1 MISLIGNVY
10 VIDLYKRDIQIEKEM
25 PLWVF
30 SLLLLLSVVIKL
42 IKKTQFKLILDII
55 FFIRGTNTRITD
67 F

>member
-42 IKKTQFKLILDII
+42 IKKNSI
-55 FFIRGTNTRITD
+55 
-67 F
+67 

>member
-42 IKKTQFKLILDII
+42 INKNSILDII
-55 FFIRGTNTRITD
+55 FFIWGAH
-67 F
+67 